1 MLASLPVQAEV
12 TLELKSDLTGEVMAE
27 LTESGQFSLYSSY
40 QPENDIPAQR
50 AALENLYYTTQGQN
64 WTRGAYYST
73 VFLEQIEDFAYAY
86 ANYTGKT
93 SPCQQR
99 IAHATIVHQFHPP

>member
-1 MLASLPVQAEV
+1 MLVSSAVQAEV
-12 TLELKSDLTGEVMAE
+12 TLELKSDQTGDVIAD
-27 LTESGQFSLYSSY
+27 LTESGHFSLYSSY

-73 VFLEQIEDFAYAY
+73 VFLEQIEYFAYAY
-86 ANYTGKT
+86 ANNTGKAALC
-93 SPCQQR
+93 P
-99 IAHATIVHQFHPP
+99 